1 MRLLQSQVHLYN
13 DELSLCHTSCLL
25 LNGGTLVKYLSE
37 VKAWMDENPDD
48 VVTLLFVNTEG
59 LPMSSFAKAYTDS
72 GLVDYAYTPAQ
83 APSMFSVA
91 SRVLKLM
98 RAVSRIR

>member
-1 MRLLQSQVHLYN
+1 M
-13 DELSLCHTSCLL
+13 
-25 LNGGTLVKYLSE
+25 VKYLSE

-59 LPMSSFAKAYTDS
+59 LPMSSFAQAYTDS

-83 APSMFSVA
+83 APSMVSVGSKSHEA
-91 SRVLKLM
+91 DAHR
-98 RAVSRIR
+98 